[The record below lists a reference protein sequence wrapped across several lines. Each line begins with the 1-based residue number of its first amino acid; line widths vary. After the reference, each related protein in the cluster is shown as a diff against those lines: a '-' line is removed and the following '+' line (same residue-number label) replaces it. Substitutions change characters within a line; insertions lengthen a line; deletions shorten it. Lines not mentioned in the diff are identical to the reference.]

1 MRFIKYG
8 LDMSKIALCKVI
20 SIIMKFNK
28 NNRDIWLIGERK
40 DEAKDNG
47 YHLFKYIRSNH
58 PEQKIYYIIEKK
70 SNDVKKIEQYKNIIY
85 YDSFKHYLYYVMS
98 TKLICAHQSSTVPSS
113 PVCWKLLDYKLF
125 KKKKIYIKH
134 GIIKEK
140 IKSHM
145 YENTKFDM
153 IVCGAKPEYD
163 FVKSELGYPVE
174 SVKYLGLCRFDNLHN
189 FNVKNQ
195 ILVMPTWRAW
205 FGSTWGKEDDDDFLE
220 SDYFKNYQALI
231 TNKKL
236 EKYLEENDTELIF
249 YPHYEM
255 QRYLKYFETDSKKII
270 IADSKKYDVQQLL
283 KESKLLITD
292 YSSVAFDFAYMKKP
306 IIYYQFDKEEYDSKH
321 YAKGYFE
328 YERDGFGP
336 VLKEIDEVVDEI
348 YKSNK
353 NENLYCEKIDSF
365 FKLRDDNNCYR
376 HFNEIKKII

>member
-8 LDMSKIALCKVI
+8 IDMSKIALCKVI

>member
-8 LDMSKIALCKVI
+8 IDMSKIALCKVI

-153 IVCGAKPEYD
+153 IVCGAKP
-163 FVKSELGYPVE
+163 
-174 SVKYLGLCRFDNLHN
+174 
-189 FNVKNQ
+189 
-195 ILVMPTWRAW
+195 
-205 FGSTWGKEDDDDFLE
+205 
-220 SDYFKNYQALI
+220 
-231 TNKKL
+231 
-236 EKYLEENDTELIF
+236 
-249 YPHYEM
+249 
-255 QRYLKYFETDSKKII
+255 
-270 IADSKKYDVQQLL
+270 
-283 KESKLLITD
+283 
-292 YSSVAFDFAYMKKP
+292 
-306 IIYYQFDKEEYDSKH
+306 
-321 YAKGYFE
+321 
-328 YERDGFGP
+328 
-336 VLKEIDEVVDEI
+336 
-348 YKSNK
+348 
-353 NENLYCEKIDSF
+353 
-365 FKLRDDNNCYR
+365 
-376 HFNEIKKII
+376 

>member
-8 LDMSKIALCKVI
+8 IDMSKIALCKVI

-255 QRYLKYFETDSKKII
+255 QRYLKYFKTDSKKII